1 MNRKHKL
8 KLMGNYRKGT
18 TSSYF
23 TGPLKH
29 GKVLWQ

>member
-1 MNRKHKL
+1 
-8 KLMGNYRKGT
+8 MGNYRKGT